1 MAVNLRVPI
10 FQIYGRMAPIFRG
23 LGYGMLVCSY
33 MNDVY
38 YAVIL
43 GWCIFYLVAGFTTTL
58 PWDALS

>member
-1 MAVNLRVPI
+1 
-10 FQIYGRMAPIFRG
+10 MAPIFRG

-43 GWCIFYLVAGFTTTL
+43 GWCIFYLVMGFTSTL
-58 PWDALS
+58 PWDIPFMTICNFC

>member
-1 MAVNLRVPI
+1 MSKSPSYIQCL
-10 FQIYGRMAPIFRG
+10 QIYGRMAPIFRG

-43 GWCIFYLVAGFTTTL
+43 GWCIFYLVAGFTTEL
-58 PWDALS
+58 PWEE